1 MFDVI
6 CFRCIKFR
14 NNNTTENTMV
24 ESLAPGDVVTDSSNN
39 CPDKENHE
47 KIIIHMNEDC
57 EIIGSNKTE
66 SYIEV
71 LN

>member
-1 MFDVI
+1 
-6 CFRCIKFR
+6 
-14 NNNTTENTMV
+14 MV